1 MMKKFYLLAA
11 LLPTL
16 LIIAGLTGCGGS
28 SLSRNEYTIATG
40 SKSGVYYPIGE
51 ALASILKKSFPA
63 VTLNIMETA
72 GSVENLQLLRDG
84 KVDMALVQN
93 DIAFYAVEGEAM
105 FNGQKITNVT
115 GIATL
120 FPEVVQIV
128 VRKETG
134 IMTLAD
140 LVGRKIAV
148 GSKDSGTF
156 YNAQQILTVA
166 KVWEQIDHQYINA
179 GDAMKEM
186 QEGRID
192 GFIFTSGLPNPS
204 IVELARKVE
213 VSLVPV
219 EPDLVQ
225 KLVNSYSFY
234 YPSTIEAKQYP
245 GQTEEISAVE
255 INAILVSCPKL
266 SENDQY
272 LMTKHLFGAPND
284 LGNSHPRLSK
294 MTKNSLRRQMPVQ
307 LGKGAY
313 KAHSET
319 P

>member
-1 MMKKFYLLAA
+1 MKRFYLLLA
-11 LLPTL
+11 LLPAL

-40 SKSGVYYPIGE
+40 SKSGVYFPIGE
-51 ALASILKKSFPA
+51 ALGMILKKAFPDVA
-63 VTLNIMETA
+63 LKVVETA
-72 GSVENLQLLRDG
+72 GSVENLQMLRDG
-84 KVDMALVQN
+84 KVDLALVQN

-120 FPEVVQIV
+120 FPEVVQII

-134 IMTLAD
+134 IKALAD
-140 LVGRKIAV
+140 LAGRKIAV

-156 YNAQQILTVA
+156 YNAQQLLTVA
-166 KVWEQIDHQYINA
+166 KVWEQVDHQYVNA
-179 GDAMKEM
+179 GEAMKEM

-213 VSLVPV
+213 ISVIPV

-234 YPSTIEAKQYP
+234 YPSTIEANQYP

-255 INAILVSCPKL
+255 INAILVSGPKL

-272 LMTKHLFGAPND
+272 LMTKHLFGEPND
-284 LGNSHPRLSK
+284 LGKSHPRLSK

-313 KAHSET
+313 KAHSEA

>member
-1 MMKKFYLLAA
+1 MKRFYLLTA

-51 ALASILKKSFPA
+51 ALAMILKKSFPG
-63 VTLNIMETA
+63 VTLNILETA
-72 GSVENLQLLRDG
+72 GSVENLHLLRDG
-84 KVDMALVQN
+84 KVDLALVQN

-120 FPEVVQIV
+120 FPEVVQIIA
-128 VRKETG
+128 RKETG
-134 IMTLAD
+134 IRTLAD
-140 LVGRKIAV
+140 LAGRKIAV

-156 YNAQQILTVA
+156 YNAQQLLTVA
-166 KVWEQIDHQYINA
+166 KVWEQIEHQYINA

-186 QEGRID
+186 LEGRVD

-204 IVELARKVE
+204 IIELARKVE
-213 VSLVPV
+213 IVLVPV

-234 YPSTIEAKQYP
+234 YPSTIDANQYP

-255 INAILVSCPKL
+255 INAILVSGPKL
-266 SENDQY
+266 TDDDQY
-272 LMTKHLFGAPND
+272 LLTKNLFSEPND
-284 LGNSHPRLSK
+284 LGKSHPRLSK

-313 KAHSET
+313 KAHSEV